1 MRKFLLLILATAAL
15 MLNATIYHSNS
26 KVYIK
31 DFAIA
36 KGQTK
41 TVNVIVEN
49 TEEFSSMQCDIKL
62 PTGLAFVDDLVI
74 PVDDR
79 VPSMRDGRAEICDY
93 LEDGSMRCGFY
104 NTQRKNVIGNSGAML
119 TFDITTTD
127 DFDEEGSQPCNI
139 TISTIKFSDIAANK
153 YLVADTASTVYRA
166 RPLGAITNATSGDLC
181 YVGEITKVMGIAN
194 GCAFVT
200 DGKGNWLKLTGD
212 SEIMQN
218 IEENSYIDA
227 TEIGGTMSNMDVNPT
242 LTLASAPATTQTAID
257 VETLEY
263 DLKNEF
269 HPQANEVMTVTGF
282 FFDDEYEGQT
292 GPALYAYS
300 GQNGP
305 RKHRV
310 DLDFSAIV
318 NNMETGVQYK
328 IDKAIVQLKNPWPNE
343 GEKAPR
349 LFAQPDPA
357 YYSNYVIMPLS
368 SDNVVTAIN
377 DVEATVGNIKVANGT
392 ISVEGATNVS
402 IYGVDGRLIS
412 TDATTDVPAGI
423 YVVVANGNA
432 TKVIVK

>member
-1 MRKFLLLILATAAL
+1 
-15 MLNATIYHSNS
+15 
-26 KVYIK
+26 
-31 DFAIA
+31 
-36 KGQTK
+36 
-41 TVNVIVEN
+41 
-49 TEEFSSMQCDIKL
+49 
-62 PTGLAFVDDLVI
+62 
-74 PVDDR
+74 
-79 VPSMRDGRAEICDY
+79 
-93 LEDGSMRCGFY
+93 
-104 NTQRKNVIGNSGAML
+104 
-119 TFDITTTD
+119 
-127 DFDEEGSQPCNI
+127 
-139 TISTIKFSDIAANK
+139 
-153 YLVADTASTVYRA
+153 
-166 RPLGAITNATSGDLC
+166 
-181 YVGEITKVMGIAN
+181 
-194 GCAFVT
+194 
-200 DGKGNWLKLTGD
+200 
-212 SEIMQN
+212 
-218 IEENSYIDA
+218 
-227 TEIGGTMSNMDVNPT
+227 MSNIHFT
-242 LTLASAPATTQTAID
+242 CI
-257 VETLEY
+257 
-263 DLKNEF
+263 
-269 HPQANEVMTVTGF
+269 TGF